1 MRDGYRLERSGPDDA
16 EYLIG
21 PKGERVVRVDYE
33 TNVPFITLHSCVKGI
48 AERSVRDIS
57 TLGEVLQEI
66 GAEHYQLA
74 TTRQDRFHDR
84 RKKFLADPIWG
95 WLAFLLAVVVAAVG
109 WMS

>member
-1 MRDGYRLERSGPDDA
+1 MRDGYQLEQRGPTNTVDLLAPNGKSIARVNRNTIDVFAIIQSNEPEILARNVNDEAELDNALDA
-16 EYLIG
+16 IVE
-21 PKGERVVRVDYE
+21 
-33 TNVPFITLHSCVKGI
+33 
-48 AERSVRDIS
+48 
-57 TLGEVLQEI
+57 Q
-66 GAEHYQLA
+66 HYQLT